1 MFVQRDQ
8 TVVGNPISTTAERI
22 GVVTAPLH
30 QPGIEP
36 GSVPWQGTILPLD
49 HWCLLISYE
58 HRIFVGKVNQQ
69 FDSCISSSPS
79 PKIPP
84 KTLKSALLHAH
95 LRSSDL
101 ALQINSI
108 NPFAGAMS
116 LSRITTRFSRTVLSQ
131 CRNSLLF
138 SGRHEN
144 YHFHSFPR
152 GPVDKA
158 VSGQV
163 SLPHD
168 SALNSSAFQW
178 FGFSSSASPQPNEK
192 ETLNLQM
199 NRKSKKPTTKK
210 SPSIT
215 AAASQQTEASGSARG
230 PDPNTSGTVKR
241 RRGTKR
247 VAFSDSDS
255 DSESDLS
262 RDDLVKLV
270 AEKEQ
275 LLATKQEELETMK
288 DKVLRTFAE
297 MENVKERT
305 RRESENAKKF
315 AIQSFAKSLLDV
327 ADNLGRASS
336 AAKESFSKID
346 TSKDTTGA
354 VHQLKTL
361 LEGVKMTEKQLIE
374 VFKKFGLEKY
384 NPVDE
389 EFDPNRHN
397 AVFQVPDASKPADR
411 VAVVLKAGYMLH
423 DRVIRPAEVGVTV
436 AVNNDEAGQGSE
448 A

>member
-1 MFVQRDQ
+1 
-8 TVVGNPISTTAERI
+8 
-22 GVVTAPLH
+22 
-30 QPGIEP
+30 
-36 GSVPWQGTILPLD
+36 
-49 HWCLLISYE
+49 
-58 HRIFVGKVNQQ
+58 
-69 FDSCISSSPS
+69 
-79 PKIPP
+79 
-84 KTLKSALLHAH
+84 
-95 LRSSDL
+95 
-101 ALQINSI
+101 
-108 NPFAGAMS
+108 MS
-116 LSRITTRFSRTVLSQ
+116 LSRITTRFSRTVLAQ

-163 SLPHD
+163 SWLHH

-192 ETLNLQM
+192 ETAQSASEPDIKGDNE
-199 NRKSKKPTTKK
+199 
-210 SPSIT
+210 
-215 AAASQQTEASGSARG
+215 AAGDAPQQTEAS
-230 PDPNTSGTVKR
+230 V
-241 RRGTKR
+241 
-247 VAFSDSDS
+247 SDGKTESDS

-275 LLATKQEELETMK
+275 LLATKQEELEKMK

-315 AIQSFAKSLLDV
+315 AIQNFAKGLLDV

-346 TSKDTTGA
+346 ASKDTTGA
-354 VHQLKTL
+354 VQQLKTL
-361 LEGVKMTEKQLIE
+361 LEGVEMTEKQLIE

-436 AVNNDEAGQGSE
+436 AVNNDEAEKGSE
-448 A
+448 T

>member
-1 MFVQRDQ
+1 MLF
-8 TVVGNPISTTAERI
+8 PISGGI
-22 GVVTAPLH
+22 WSVSWLH
-30 QPGIEP
+30 
-36 GSVPWQGTILPLD
+36 
-49 HWCLLISYE
+49 H
-58 HRIFVGKVNQQ
+58 
-69 FDSCISSSPS
+69 
-79 PKIPP
+79 
-84 KTLKSALLHAH
+84 
-95 LRSSDL
+95 
-101 ALQINSI
+101 
-108 NPFAGAMS
+108 
-116 LSRITTRFSRTVLSQ
+116 
-131 CRNSLLF
+131 
-138 SGRHEN
+138 
-144 YHFHSFPR
+144 
-152 GPVDKA
+152 
-158 VSGQV
+158 
-163 SLPHD
+163 

-192 ETLNLQM
+192 ETAQSANEPGIKGD
-199 NRKSKKPTTKK
+199 NEAAADAPHHTEASDKEAA
-210 SPSIT
+210 
-215 AAASQQTEASGSARG
+215 AAASQQTEASVSDGKTESGSARG

-262 RDDLVKLV
+262 KDDLLKLV

-315 AIQSFAKSLLDV
+315 AIQNFAKSLLDV

-336 AAKESFSKID
+336 AAKESFLKID
-346 TSKDTTGA
+346 ASKDTTGA
-354 VHQLKTL
+354 VQQLKTL
-361 LEGVKMTEKQLIE
+361 LEG

-384 NPVDE
+384 NPVGE

-411 VAVVLKAGYMLH
+411 VAIVLKAGYMLH

-436 AVNNDEAGQGSE
+436 AVNNDEA
-448 A
+448 